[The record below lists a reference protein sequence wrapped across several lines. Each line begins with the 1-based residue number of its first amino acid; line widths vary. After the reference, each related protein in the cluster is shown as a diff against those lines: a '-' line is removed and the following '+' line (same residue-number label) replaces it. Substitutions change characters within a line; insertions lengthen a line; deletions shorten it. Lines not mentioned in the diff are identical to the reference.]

1 MCLRDGE
8 KSEKSDPEVGEVLRL
23 RGKETVAGLRS
34 KQEDQPLPEMGG
46 GEREGEGSRMGFKG
60 GTGWLA
66 AGFVCGREVREG
78 FKMPL
83 GVRDCGGRVGGGRM
97 AGGEE
102 GRCYL
107 LSLPASHAMGG
118 EVGRG
123 DPSALTAPRLSPSQ
137 EASLLVLRQ
146 NQQWICLD
154 TLTPGTLYEF
164 QVRVRAYLGS
174 HKAWSPWSQPL
185 AFRTKPAGTRGQT
198 GWDGAQT
205 GGGWLMCDL
214 GAAGRG
220 GLGVGYRAWPQSC
233 LPAIVSPLIA
243 TLQGKQ
249 PGGVG

>member
-1 MCLRDGE
+1 M
-8 KSEKSDPEVGEVLRL
+8 
-23 RGKETVAGLRS
+23 
-34 KQEDQPLPEMGG
+34 
-46 GEREGEGSRMGFKG
+46 
-60 GTGWLA
+60 
-66 AGFVCGREVREG
+66 
-78 FKMPL
+78 
-83 GVRDCGGRVGGGRM
+83 
-97 AGGEE
+97 
-102 GRCYL
+102 
-107 LSLPASHAMGG
+107 
-118 EVGRG
+118 GRG

-243 TLQGKQ
+243 TLQGEQ
-249 PGGVG
+249 PGRGGLISAASLRFCICKMGTVLPGRAAGMRNAMSLGPAHSRCAGPAGTCEGLGAEVSLSLSTRVAAGECWRDLGEPGGGELL